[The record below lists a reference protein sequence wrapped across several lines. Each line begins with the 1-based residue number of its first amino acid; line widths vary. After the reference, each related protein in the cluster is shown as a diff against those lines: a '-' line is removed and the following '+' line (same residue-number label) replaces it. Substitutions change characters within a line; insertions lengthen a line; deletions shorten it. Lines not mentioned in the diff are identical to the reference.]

1 MKNLLNKVMILAVI
15 VAILVG
21 GIVFQNR
28 KSLAYANSRI
38 VPIGDSIFYN
48 DYSMFLRE
56 VPIKGHRDAIIYKR
70 VKLMGGDGKYI
81 CAKDNNKNVYIFNV
95 KNTEKYK
102 LSNIDATDMDIYNNK
117 IYYANKSDGNK
128 IYSICFNGKDNIK
141 VSDATTSH
149 LRVTNN
155 HIYFENN
162 RDQTKVNS

>member
-56 VPIKGHRDAIIYKR
+56 G
-70 VKLMGGDGKYI
+70 
-81 CAKDNNKNVYIFNV
+81 
-95 KNTEKYK
+95 
-102 LSNIDATDMDIYNNK
+102 S
-117 IYYANKSDGNK
+117 
-128 IYSICFNGKDNIK
+128 
-141 VSDATTSH
+141 
-149 LRVTNN
+149 
-155 HIYFENN
+155 
-162 RDQTKVNS
+162 